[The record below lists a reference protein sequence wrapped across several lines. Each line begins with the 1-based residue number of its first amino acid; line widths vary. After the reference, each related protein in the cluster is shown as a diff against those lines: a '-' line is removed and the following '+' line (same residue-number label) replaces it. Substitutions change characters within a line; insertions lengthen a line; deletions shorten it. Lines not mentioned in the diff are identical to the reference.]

1 MPKKRGYSR
10 WNDEEEK
17 ALRTG
22 VAKYGEGKWKRIL
35 ADQALMR
42 FLEGRTNVDLKD
54 KWRTL
59 SCAEAGRPTR
69 PNPNSKSSI
78 RSATQKIAADQLKKR
93 AEIIKLRQAQTGGL
107 LAADGTK
114 QLDVTPPESEDE
126 QTSDDDDKSDTQDSE
141 DTALDEEEA
150 YTDDRRA
157 VSEQKELREAA
168 TAPQAKA
175 AAKRAPSK
183 QSSGGGTDGGSE
195 TTVVRSADTNG
206 ESRKTAVAPPA
217 TFIPPPVISPCPTTF
232 PLSPADEQLRVSIL
246 AAKRRTQKIWSEVH
260 GNSSVEE
267 RRRRIAQAEPLL
279 EVWKAIASH
288 KAAAPFRRG
297 VPEGEFEK
305 YNQLIRRPVDLTGIR
320 RRLEGKLGAPC
331 NASEFQR
338 DLLLM
343 LNNAMVYHEKD
354 SPVWSLAVE
363 LKQHTVR
370 QLEVYAVCEGKQQE
384 FFRFL
389 HVLAPASEHDPS
401 APKFTPPPEYLA
413 SLRLARSASEAAAAS
428 TQTSQQQKPG
438 QAVPKTTKWPS
449 WNEAETPPTHTSSK
463 QEKPKPKLGHPPSR
477 SNKYE
482 PQESAGS
489 KPEKPS
495 STAPPAAEPSA
506 SKAMSKVG
514 PVDKARPR
522 SEPAAARVMQ
532 RSEPPSE
539 KRSKPDKEGETHTS
553 RAKNEH
559 KHGWHKHE
567 LKALSTS
574 GSHPPR
580 STKPEQSD
588 ASGECACGDSS
599 APRSKSEHP
608 MVGGSTEPASP
619 RARAKA
625 DGMRGKAELLH
636 SDGAGSAEPGVLR
649 AASKAESKS
658 EQAPWRSGKEK
669 EPHPLRGK
677 VGQHDKA
684 PSPSQKIETQGEDK
698 AEPVIGKLK
707 AALSRSDDKTEG
719 KSGAPRSSKTA
730 GGAGGL
736 PGPKGKSEA
745 RCAEVGKKGVLNE
758 SQDRKSV
765 APSERASTADYTANG
780 TSEKSSLRHPPPSTR
795 EARPAK
801 QAKLAE
807 SPSSANALGS
817 QPTPL
822 ALDTN
827 HPAAASISSPPKRK
841 ADDDLSGRI
850 LPKRRAAVAAA
861 EKLAATGGGNSPTII
876 QPPSGNAFS
885 PAAEK
890 PATEKLAPDK
900 LVASDA
906 AIPTPAPA
914 APPLPRKK
922 EKVLMGKK
930 AAAAAAAAAAAVAS
944 GSPACK
950 SVVKPKSPRKPST
963 ATTPAEPTAQSAE
976 TPGSGGK
983 EPKEEEGKEAAAAD
997 RAQPAKPFPPAAQ
1010 RNASLNELQSSE
1022 AEEPLEPD
1030 SERRHSGALTWGRG
1044 GQRRSAKRGSRV
1056 PRRVPAEMQPSWG
1069 TSLGDLS
1076 EVASGQAAAEDSAAM
1091 EGGKPARAPGRL
1103 GKVNRVVGVEAGA
1116 ARRPGKGG
1124 GKGAGKGS
1132 AKGGGAGGPE
1142 PAAPDLQEEDHAA
1155 AMQLMEL
1162 MMFTSGEGGGESAP
1176 TVEQKVEQPPVKSK
1190 QAKGVDSLPSGLSQ
1204 PAPAGI
1210 SSVADAV
1217 GQAIGDDAASN
1228 AGREAIEQRPS
1239 STPKLAMAVPVV
1251 TTSAHPP
1258 APNKPAPK
1266 PAPKPALPPSSG
1278 SLTITT
1284 QQAPLPV
1291 AAVVPEVKPPAAVV
1305 PVIVKSTAERVA
1317 GHALSA
1323 FAAISRAVPMEGA
1336 VPSRP
1341 QGNVADGESTATQSQ
1356 MTAAPASLQA
1366 VLQGSQG
1373 GLPGAA
1379 LRQPGFPGLWAA
1391 HPALGSQWAG
1401 HSAAP
1406 SRTLSRNAAASA
1418 APDGAVPAQSSL
1430 LMAQDAPG
1438 GSRMSKSMSV
1448 GSMNKFASHMASVV
1462 ANAVSSAANSAA
1474 KNAATQERDVA
1485 RSAAPVGKSGPVA
1498 EGLGAATTCI
1508 VEPSGARGPRASSEP
1523 TADCQ
1528 QLTSAAAIVAAVAAA
1543 AAAAGNGEPRA

>member
-1 MPKKRGYSR
+1 MG
-10 WNDEEEK
+10 
-17 ALRTG
+17 
-22 VAKYGEGKWKRIL
+22 
-35 ADQALMR
+35 Q
-42 FLEGRTNVDLKD
+42 
-54 KWRTL
+54 
-59 SCAEAGRPTR
+59 
-69 PNPNSKSSI
+69 
-78 RSATQKIAADQLKKR
+78 
-93 AEIIKLRQAQTGGL
+93 
-107 LAADGTK
+107 
-114 QLDVTPPESEDE
+114 
-126 QTSDDDDKSDTQDSE
+126 
-141 DTALDEEEA
+141 
-150 YTDDRRA
+150 
-157 VSEQKELREAA
+157 QKELREAA

-758 SQDRKSV
+758 SQD
-765 APSERASTADYTANG
+765 
-780 TSEKSSLRHPPPSTR
+780 
-795 EARPAK
+795 
-801 QAKLAE
+801 
-807 SPSSANALGS
+807 
-817 QPTPL
+817 
-822 ALDTN
+822 
-827 HPAAASISSPPKRK
+827 
-841 ADDDLSGRI
+841 LSGRI

-983 EPKEEEGKEAAAAD
+983 EPKEEEGKVICMPMKKRWLQKTMIPSPPSSPDPPRAAPKQEAAAAD

-1103 GKVNRVVGVEAGA
+1103 GK
-1116 ARRPGKGG
+1116 
-1124 GKGAGKGS
+1124 
-1132 AKGGGAGGPE
+1132 
-1142 PAAPDLQEEDHAA
+1142 EEDHAA

-1239 STPKLAMAVPVV
+1239 STPKLAMAVPV
-1251 TTSAHPP
+1251 
-1258 APNKPAPK
+1258 
-1266 PAPKPALPPSSG
+1266 
-1278 SLTITT
+1278 
-1284 QQAPLPV
+1284 
-1291 AAVVPEVKPPAAVV
+1291 
-1305 PVIVKSTAERVA
+1305 
-1317 GHALSA
+1317 
-1323 FAAISRAVPMEGA
+1323 
-1336 VPSRP
+1336 
-1341 QGNVADGESTATQSQ
+1341 
-1356 MTAAPASLQA
+1356 
-1366 VLQGSQG
+1366 
-1373 GLPGAA
+1373 
-1379 LRQPGFPGLWAA
+1379 
-1391 HPALGSQWAG
+1391 
-1401 HSAAP
+1401 
-1406 SRTLSRNAAASA
+1406 
-1418 APDGAVPAQSSL
+1418 
-1430 LMAQDAPG
+1430 DAPG

-1485 RSAAPVGKSGPVA
+1485 RSAAPVGKSGPGATAACLPIPWAVA
-1498 EGLGAATTCI
+1498 R
-1508 VEPSGARGPRASSEP
+1508 SP
-1523 TADCQ
+1523 TAALMGPAVRILFSLRMRETPASASMAFFFLQYLKGWGLQ
-1528 QLTSAAAIVAAVAAA
+1528 QPALWSPVGHAVH
-1543 AAAAGNGEPRA
+1543 EPLLNRLPTVNSSPRQQRLSRQWQPPPLLQAMVSPVPDVDGPIHEVWSVPASIRT